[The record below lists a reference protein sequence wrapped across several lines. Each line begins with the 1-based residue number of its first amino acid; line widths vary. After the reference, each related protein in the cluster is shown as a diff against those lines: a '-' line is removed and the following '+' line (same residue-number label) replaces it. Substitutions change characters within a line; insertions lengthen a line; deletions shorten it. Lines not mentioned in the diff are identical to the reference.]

1 MGHWLRNTKIGAM
14 CALLLLTACH
24 NGTGQAKGFLMEKEI
39 RWSFY
44 ASAPRDYD
52 VEVLKHYNYFIQ
64 NDGSTDY
71 SFFSGEIG
79 SGWGKSDSLATNL
92 PAKSPIPKAVNL
104 RWLSLTENQFYE
116 GRFELPQAKIEQMIQ
131 DGYKNPRYRK
141 SSIREPFSALT
152 FGFAPGGG
160 VVLWLWLHDH
170 TQKEVA
176 YFKAKPI
183 NMDWKEY
190 LGNYT
195 YMPREEY
202 MKLHFESTP
211 KYIQEQIRTK
221 QLPIGLWEMY
231 RTAYPW
237 RLEVAGGL
245 QEYWGEFVNG
255 EQYMTFSKELAAT
268 QEQPKPVPQALEVY
282 YTGSDGNRYK
292 GTLKLNGFATYRAFY
307 NFLKHTP
314 NREVQ
319 LVITPDNSAQGVT
332 VVLKEKDL
340 RSLPLEID
348 SWKTE
353 VLPEGY

>member
-1 MGHWLRNTKIGAM
+1 MELWRRGIKMWVM
-14 CALLLLTACH
+14 CSLVLLTACH
-24 NGTGQAKGFLMEKEI
+24 NGTGQAKGFLMEKDI
-39 RWSFY
+39 RWNVY

-52 VEVLKHYNYFIQ
+52 IESVKYYNYFIQ
-64 NDGSTDY
+64 NDGSTGY
-71 SFFSGEIG
+71 GFFSGEIG
-79 SGWGKSDSLATNL
+79 SGWGKSDSLAANL

-131 DGYKNPRYRK
+131 DGYKNPHYRDAPTG
-141 SSIREPFSALT
+141 EAFSALI

-160 VVLWLWLHDH
+160 VVLWLWLDDH

-183 NMDWKEY
+183 NMDWSEY
-190 LGNYT
+190 IPSNPQMT
-195 YMPREEY
+195 RERNMRMY
-202 MKLHFESTP
+202 VESSP

-245 QEYWGEFVNG
+245 QGYWGEFVNG

-268 QEQPKPVPQALEVY
+268 QGQPKPVPKVLEVY
-282 YTGSDGNRYK
+282 YTGSDGQRHK
-292 GTLKLNGFATYRAFY
+292 GTLKLNGFATFRAFY
-307 NFLKHTP
+307 DFLKHTP

-319 LVITPDNSAQGVT
+319 LVITPDNSKQGVT
-332 VVLKEKDL
+332 VVLKEGDL

-348 SWKTE
+348 GWKTE